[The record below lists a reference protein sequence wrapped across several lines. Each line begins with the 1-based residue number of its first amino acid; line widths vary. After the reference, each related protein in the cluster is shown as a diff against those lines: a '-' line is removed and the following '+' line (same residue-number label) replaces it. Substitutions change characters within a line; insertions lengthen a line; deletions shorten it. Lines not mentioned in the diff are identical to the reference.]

1 MALPILRTT
10 EELRAQLGDWRCA
23 GESVG
28 LVPTMGALHEGHLS
42 LVRLCR
48 AATARTCVT
57 LFVNPK
63 QFAPGEDLARY
74 PRDEAADAA
83 LLEAEGA
90 DALYAP
96 DVGDV
101 YGPGF
106 ATRVVIDALGDDLE
120 GAFRPG
126 FFEGIATVVTK
137 LLMKALPDAAFF
149 GEKDYQQLVV
159 IRRLV
164 ADLDIPVAIEAA
176 PTVREADGLAAA
188 SRNAYLSPA
197 ERKRAP
203 RLFRAITYVARTVG
217 AGGDADRACA
227 DARQTLLDAGF
238 TNVDYVAVRDALT
251 LGPPA
256 YPARPAR
263 VLAAARLGTTRLIDN
278 VAVAPEPARD
288 A

>member
-10 EELRAQLGDWRCA
+10 EGLRARVREWRYA

-48 AATARTCVT
+48 AANARTCVT
-57 LFVNPK
+57 IFVNPA
-63 QFAPGEDLARY
+63 QFAPGEDLERY
-74 PRDEAADAA
+74 PRDEAADAR
-83 LLEAEGA
+83 LLEDEGV

-106 ATRVVIDALGDDLE
+106 ATRVTVGALGDDLE

-137 LLMKALPDAAFF
+137 LLMKALPDTAFF

-176 PTVREADGLAAA
+176 WATTCPPTSSTMPPARGCTSVSPITAAA
-188 SRNAYLSPA
+188 TR
-197 ERKRAP
+197 P
-203 RLFRAITYVARTVG
+203 RIS
-217 AGGDADRACA
+217 C
-227 DARQTLLDAGF
+227 
-238 TNVDYVAVRDALT
+238 
-251 LGPPA
+251 
-256 YPARPAR
+256 
-263 VLAAARLGTTRLIDN
+263 AAAGRRCRWPRHPTSLPSPYDPQGLGIVRHSRKSGSRVN
-278 VAVAPEPARD
+278 VRRAVKLHG
-288 A
+288 

>member
-1 MALPILRTT
+1 MALSILRTT
-10 EELRAQLGDWRCA
+10 EGLRARVREWRCA
-23 GESVG
+23 GDSVG

-48 AATARTCVT
+48 AASARTCVT
-57 LFVNPK
+57 LFVNPG

-74 PRDEAADAA
+74 PRDEAADAR

-96 DVGDV
+96 DVGDI

-106 ATRVVIDALGDDLE
+106 ATRVMVGALGDDLE

-126 FFEGIATVVTK
+126 FFEGVATVVTK
-137 LLMKALPDAAFF
+137 LLMKALPDTAFF

-188 SRNAYLSPA
+188 SRNAFLSPG
-197 ERKRAP
+197 ERERAP
-203 RLFRAITYVARTVG
+203 QLIRAITSVARTVG
-217 AGGDADRACA
+217 AGGEVDRACA
-227 DARQTLLDAGF
+227 EARRALLESGF
-238 TNVDYVAVRDALT
+238 TSVDYVAVRDAET
-251 LGPPA
+251 LGAADPPA
-256 YPARPAR
+256 RTAR

-278 VAVAPEPARD
+278 VAVAPEPVGD
-288 A
+288 G